1 MSHAAGSD
9 RRKRYMDS
17 NTSDNRRPDGW
28 PRWLWRLVMLFV
40 APEHRTELMAPDQRA
55 KTARALAEK
64 LTRSQKEWNGWRNRA
79 LSAERCV
86 AYELRQAIKAACV
99 RHDKEHSTTLS
110 WHV

>member
-1 MSHAAGSD
+1 
-9 RRKRYMDS
+9 
-17 NTSDNRRPDGW
+17 
-28 PRWLWRLVMLFV
+28 MLFV
-40 APEHRTELMAPDQRA
+40 APEHRTELMTPDQRS

-64 LTRSQKEWNGWRNRA
+64 LTKAQKEWNGWRSRA

-86 AYELRQAIKAACV
+86 SYELRQAMKAACE